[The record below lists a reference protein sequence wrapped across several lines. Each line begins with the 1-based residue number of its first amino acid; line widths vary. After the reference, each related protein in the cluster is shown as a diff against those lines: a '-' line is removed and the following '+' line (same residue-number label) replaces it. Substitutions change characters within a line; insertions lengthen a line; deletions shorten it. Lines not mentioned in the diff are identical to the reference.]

1 MPPISAA
8 CAAAEG
14 HVATPSPSRQ
24 PAGWREQVANFIFA
38 SSLYGWTLRGE
49 PPKRLKR
56 LPPAPWPGDPE
67 RGKAIVGGRFTC
79 AGQPINAERPEWFSE
94 QLSEAALQSLHAF
107 GYLDDLA
114 EAGGEAAQARA
125 RALIAGWLDNE
136 RVWHPVASDPEI
148 VGRRIAAWL
157 SHARFIVQGNED
169 KLGPRILASLTK
181 QLRHLARTVGRGREG
196 VARLYAIRGAVYA
209 SLCGLDDERRAAA
222 AYKLLRRELRRQILA
237 DGGHI
242 ERSPLA
248 QLQALAALV
257 DLRDMALDADQAVPS
272 ELASTISRMAAMTR
286 FLRQGDGA
294 LPLFN
299 GADERNAAVIDAVL
313 LRSGVK
319 GKAADSAPQTG
330 FQRLAAGRALVLMD
344 VGAPPPAGFDHDAH
358 AGALSFEMSWG
369 QERIVVNCG
378 ARPSRDAAWHM
389 AQRAT
394 AAHST
399 MVVDDTNSAE
409 VVAGNGIGRRPEH
422 VECTREEDGG
432 NVWVTATH
440 DGYRPLN
447 GLLHQ
452 RRIYLSG
459 DGEDLRGEDTL
470 TGAHTGSFAVRFHL
484 HPDVQVSVIQNGG
497 AALVRAPSGTAWR
510 FIASGGKIEL
520 AETIYLGKRGE
531 PRRAEQIVVTGPVSN
546 GAAVKWALRRIPK
559 A

>member
-1 MPPISAA
+1 
-8 CAAAEG
+8 
-14 HVATPSPSRQ
+14 VASPSRQ
-24 PAGWREQVANFIFA
+24 SAGWRDQVANVIFA
-38 SSLYGWTLRGE
+38 SSLYSWTLRGE

-56 LPPAPWPGDPE
+56 LPPAAWPGDPE
-67 RGKAIVGGRFTC
+67 RGKAILAGRFTC
-79 AGQPINAERPEWFSE
+79 AGQAVNAERPEWFSE
-94 QLSEAALQSLHAF
+94 QLSETALRSLHAF

-114 EAGGEAAQARA
+114 ETGGEAAQARA
-125 RALIAGWLDNE
+125 RGLITSWLDNE
-136 RVWHPVASDPEI
+136 RVWHPIASDPEI
-148 VGRRIAAWL
+148 AGRRIAAWL

-169 KLGPRILASLTK
+169 RLGPRILASLTK
-181 QLRHLARTVGRGREG
+181 QLRHLGRTVGSGREG

-209 SLCGLDDERRAAA
+209 SLCGLDDGRRAAA

-248 QLQALAALV
+248 QLLALAALV
-257 DLRDMALDADQAVPS
+257 DLRDMALDADQAAPS
-272 ELASTISRMAAMTR
+272 ELAATLSRMAAMQR
-286 FLRQGDGA
+286 FLRQGDGT

-299 GADERNAAVIDAVL
+299 GAYERSAALIDAVL

-344 VGAPPPAGFDHDAH
+344 VGAPPPSGFDHDAH
-358 AGALSFEMSWG
+358 AGTLSFEMSWG
-369 QERIVVNCG
+369 QERVIVNCG
-378 ARPSRDAAWHM
+378 ARPARDAAWQI

-399 MVVDDTNSAE
+399 MVVDDTNSSE
-409 VVAGNGIGRRPEH
+409 ILAGGGIGRRPEH

-440 DGYRPLN
+440 DGYLPLN
-447 GLLHQ
+447 GLVHQ

-470 TGAHTGSFAVRFHL
+470 TGTHTGSFAVRFHL
-484 HPDVQVSVIQNGG
+484 HPDIQVSVIQNGG

-531 PRRAEQIVVTGPVSN
+531 PRRAEQIVVSGPVSN

>member
-1 MPPISAA
+1 MAS
-8 CAAAEG
+8 
-14 HVATPSPSRQ
+14 PSPRLS
-24 PAGWREQVANFIFA
+24 AGWRDRIAAFIFA
-38 SSLYGWTLRGE
+38 SPLYGVTLRAE

-67 RGKAIVGGRFTC
+67 RGKAIVAGRFTC
-79 AGQPINAERPEWFSE
+79 AGQPVSADRPEWFSE
-94 QLSEAALQSLHAF
+94 QLGEAALRALHGF

-114 EAGGEAAQARA
+114 ETGGEAAQNRA
-125 RALIAGWLDNE
+125 RALIAGWLDSE
-136 RVWHPVASDPEI
+136 RAWHPVASDPE
-148 VGRRIAAWL
+148 VAGRRIAAWL
-157 SHARFIVQGNED
+157 SHARFIVQGQD
-169 KLGPRILASLTK
+169 DRLGPRILASLTR
-181 QLRHLARTVGRGREG
+181 QLRHLARTMGRGREG

-209 SLCGLDDERRAAA
+209 SLCGLDDERRAAS
-222 AYKLLRRELRRQILA
+222 AYKLLRRELRRQVLA

-272 ELASTISRMAAMTR
+272 ELAATISRMAAMQR

-299 GADERNAAVIDAVL
+299 GADERGAAMIDAVL

-344 VGAPPPAGFDHDAH
+344 VGAPPPAGFDLDAH
-358 AGALSFEMSWG
+358 AGTLSFELSWG
-369 QERIVVNCG
+369 QERIIVNCG
-378 ARPSRDAAWHM
+378 ARPSRDAAWQM

-399 MVVDDTNSAE
+399 MVVDDTNSSE
-409 VVAGNGIGRRPEH
+409 ILPGGGIGRRPEH
-422 VECTREEDGG
+422 VDCTREEDGG

-440 DGYRPLN
+440 DGYRPLM
-447 GLLHQ
+447 GLAHQ
-452 RRIYLSG
+452 RRVYLSG

>member
-1 MPPISAA
+1 MA
-8 CAAAEG
+8 
-14 HVATPSPSRQ
+14 SPSRQ
-24 PAGWREQVANFIFA
+24 SAGCRDQVANFIFA

-56 LPPAPWPGDPE
+56 LPPAAWPGDPE
-67 RGKAIVGGRFTC
+67 RGKAILAGRFTC
-79 AGQPINAERPEWFSE
+79 AGQAVNAERPEWFSE
-94 QLSEAALQSLHAF
+94 QLSETALRSLHAF

-114 EAGGEAAQARA
+114 ETGGEAAQARA
-125 RALIAGWLDNE
+125 RGLITSWLDNE
-136 RVWHPVASDPEI
+136 RVWHPIASDPEI
-148 VGRRIAAWL
+148 AGRRIAAWL

-169 KLGPRILASLTK
+169 RLGPRILASLMK
-181 QLRHLARTVGRGREG
+181 QLRHLGRTVGSGREG

-209 SLCGLDDERRAAA
+209 SLCGLDDGRRAAA

-248 QLQALAALV
+248 QLLALAALV
-257 DLRDMALDADQAVPS
+257 DLRDMALDADQAAPS
-272 ELASTISRMAAMTR
+272 ELAATLSRMAAMQR
-286 FLRQGDGA
+286 FLRQGDGT

-299 GADERNAAVIDAVL
+299 GAYERSAALIDAVL

-344 VGAPPPAGFDHDAH
+344 VGAPPPSGFDHDAH
-358 AGALSFEMSWG
+358 AGTLSFEMSWG
-369 QERIVVNCG
+369 QERVIVNCG
-378 ARPSRDAAWHM
+378 ARPARDAAWQI

-399 MVVDDTNSAE
+399 MVVDDTNSSE
-409 VVAGNGIGRRPEH
+409 ILAGGGIGRRPEH

-440 DGYRPLN
+440 DGYLPLN
-447 GLLHQ
+447 GLVHQ

-470 TGAHTGSFAVRFHL
+470 TGTHTGSFAVRFHL
-484 HPDVQVSVIQNGG
+484 HPDIQVSVIQNGG

-531 PRRAEQIVVTGPVSN
+531 PRRAEQIVVSGPVSN

>member
-1 MPPISAA
+1 MA
-8 CAAAEG
+8 
-14 HVATPSPSRQ
+14 SPSSTRQ
-24 PAGWREQVANFIFA
+24 LADWRERIAHFVFA
-38 SSLYGWTLRGE
+38 SSLYRLTLRGE

-67 RGKAIVGGRFTC
+67 RGKSILSGRFTC
-79 AGQPINAERPEWFSE
+79 AGQPVDPERPDWFSE
-94 QLSEAALQSLHAF
+94 QLSEAAQRSLHGF

-114 EAGGEAAQARA
+114 EIGGEDAQNRA
-125 RALIAGWLDNE
+125 RALISSWLDAE
-136 RVWHPVASDPEI
+136 RAWHPVASNPEI
-148 VGRRIAAWL
+148 AGRRIAAWL

-169 KLGPRILASLTK
+169 RLGPRILASLTR
-181 QLRHLARTVGRGREG
+181 QLRHLGRTVGRGREG

-257 DLRDMALDADQAVPS
+257 DLRDMALDADQTVPND
-272 ELASTISRMAAMTR
+272 LAATISRMATMLR

-299 GADERNAAVIDAVL
+299 GADERNAAIIDAVL

-319 GKAADSAPQTG
+319 GKAADSAPQMG
-330 FQRLAAGRALVLMD
+330 FQRLAAGRAVVMMD

-358 AGALSFEMSWG
+358 AGTLSFEMSWG
-369 QERIVVNCG
+369 QERIIVNCG
-378 ARPSRDAAWHM
+378 ARPSRDPAWQM

-399 MVVDDTNSAE
+399 MIVGDTNSSE
-409 VVAGNGIGRRPEH
+409 ILAGGGIGRRPER

-432 NVWVTATH
+432 NVWVTGTH
-440 DGYRPLN
+440 DGYRAPM
-447 GLLHQ
+447 GLVHQ

-470 TGAHTGSFAVRFHL
+470 TGTHTGSFAVRFHL

-510 FIASGGKIEL
+510 FIASGGRIEL

-531 PRRAEQIVVTGPVSN
+531 PRRAEQIVVSGPVSN

>member
-1 MPPISAA
+1 
-8 CAAAEG
+8 
-14 HVATPSPSRQ
+14 VASPSQTRQ
-24 PAGWREQVANFIFA
+24 AAGWRDKIATFVFA
-38 SSLYGWTLRGE
+38 SSLYKLTLRGE

-56 LPPAPWPGDPE
+56 LPPAPWPGDTE
-67 RGKAIVGGRFTC
+67 RGNAMLAGRFTC
-79 AGQPINAERPEWFSE
+79 ASQLMHPERPEWFAD
-94 QLSEAALQSLHAF
+94 QLSEAAMRALHSF

-114 EAGGEAAQARA
+114 EVGGEAAQTRA
-125 RALIAGWLDNE
+125 RALISSWLDAE
-136 RVWHPVASDPEI
+136 RTWHPIASDPEV

-169 KLGPRILASLTK
+169 PLGPRILESLTR
-181 QLRHLARTVGRGREG
+181 QLRHLGRTVGRGHEG

-209 SLCGLDDERRAAA
+209 SLCGLDDERRAAT

-242 ERSPLA
+242 ERSPMA
-248 QLQALAALV
+248 QLHALAVLV
-257 DLRDMALDADQAVPS
+257 DLRDMALDADQAVPG
-272 ELASTISRMAAMTR
+272 ELAATISRMAAMLR

-299 GADERNAAVIDAVL
+299 GAHEQSVAAIDAVL

-319 GKAADSAPQTG
+319 GKAAESAPQMG
-330 FQRLAAGRALVLMD
+330 FQRIAAGRALVLID
-344 VGAPPPAGFDHDAH
+344 VGAPPPSGFDREAH
-358 AGALSFEMSWG
+358 AGTLSFEMAWG
-369 QERIVVNCG
+369 QERIIVNCG
-378 ARPSRDAAWHM
+378 ARPSRDPAWRI

-399 MVVDDTNSAE
+399 VVVGDTNSSE
-409 VVAGNGIGRRPEH
+409 LLPGGGIGRRPEH
-422 VECTREEDGG
+422 VESTREEDSGS
-432 NVWVTATH
+432 VWVTGTH
-440 DGYRPLN
+440 DGYRPL
-447 GLLHQ
+447 GLVHQ

-470 TGAHTGSFAVRFHL
+470 TGTHTGSFAVRFHL
-484 HPDVQVSVIQNGG
+484 HPEVQVSVIQNGG

-520 AETIYLGKRGE
+520 AETIYLGRRGE
-531 PRRAEQIVVTGPVSN
+531 PRRAEQIVVSGPISN

>member
-1 MPPISAA
+1 MA
-8 CAAAEG
+8 
-14 HVATPSPSRQ
+14 SPSSTRQ
-24 PAGWREQVANFIFA
+24 PADWRNRIAGFVFA
-38 SSLYGWTLRGE
+38 SPLYRLTLRGE

-56 LPPAPWPGDPE
+56 LPPPPWPGDAE
-67 RGKAIVGGRFTC
+67 RGKAMLAGRFLC
-79 AGQPINAERPEWFSE
+79 AGQSVSADRPEWFSDA
-94 QLSEAALQSLHAF
+94 LSEPALRALHGF

-114 EAGGEAAQARA
+114 EAGGEAAQERA
-125 RALIAGWLDNE
+125 RALIADWLDHE
-136 RVWHPVASDPEI
+136 PAWHPVASDPE
-148 VGRRIAAWL
+148 VAGRRIAAWL
-157 SHARFIVQGNED
+157 SHARFIVQGRD
-169 KLGPRILASLTK
+169 DRLGPRILASLTR
-181 QLRHLARTVGRGREG
+181 QLRHLARTMGSGREG
-196 VARLYAIRGAVYA
+196 VARLYAMRGAVYG
-209 SLCGLDDERRAAA
+209 SLCGLDDGRRAAS

-257 DLRDMALDADQAVPS
+257 DLRDMALDSDIAVPG
-272 ELASTISRMAAMTR
+272 ELAATITRMATMMR

-299 GADERNAAVIDAVL
+299 GADERSAAAVDAVL

-344 VGAPPPAGFDHDAH
+344 VGAPPPAGFDLDAH
-358 AGALSFEMSWG
+358 AGTLSFEMSWG
-369 QERIVVNCG
+369 QERVIVNCG
-378 ARPSRDAAWHM
+378 ARPSRDVAWQV

-399 MVVDDTNSAE
+399 LVVDDTNSSEILAS
-409 VVAGNGIGRRPEH
+409 GGIGRRPEH

-440 DGYRPLN
+440 DGYRPVM
-447 GLLHQ
+447 GLVHQ
-452 RRIYLSG
+452 RRIYLSS

-470 TGAHTGSFAVRFHL
+470 TGTHTGSFAVRFHL
-484 HPDVQVSVIQNGG
+484 HPEIQVSVIQNGG

-520 AETIYLGKRGE
+520 AETIYLGRQGE
-531 PRRAEQIVVTGPVSN
+531 PRRAEQIVVSGPVSN

>member
-1 MPPISAA
+1 
-8 CAAAEG
+8 
-14 HVATPSPSRQ
+14 VASPTPTRRSG
-24 PAGWREQVANFIFA
+24 GWRESIAHSIFA
-38 SSLYGWTLRGE
+38 SSLYRLTLRGE

-56 LPPAPWPGDPE
+56 LPPAPWPGNPE
-67 RGKAIVGGRFTC
+67 RGKSILSGRFTC
-79 AGQPINAERPEWFSE
+79 AGQPVNPDQPEWFSE
-94 QLSEAALQSLHAF
+94 QLSETALRALHAF

-114 EAGGEAAQARA
+114 EVGGEAAQNRA
-125 RALIAGWLDNE
+125 RELIASWLDNE
-136 RVWHPVASDPEI
+136 RVWHPVASDPE
-148 VGRRIAAWL
+148 VAGRRIAAWL

-169 KLGPRILASLTK
+169 RLGPRILASLTM
-181 QLRHLARTVGRGREG
+181 QLRHLARTVGHGREG

-209 SLCGLDDERRAAA
+209 SLCGLDDERRAVA

-257 DLRDMALDADQAVPS
+257 DLRDMALDADQPVPS
-272 ELASTISRMAAMTR
+272 ELAATISRMAAMMR

-299 GADERNAAVIDAVL
+299 GADERSAAIIDAVL
-313 LRSGVK
+313 IRSGVK
-319 GKAADSAPQTG
+319 GKAADSAPQMG
-330 FQRLAAGRALVLMD
+330 FQRLAAGRALVLLD
-344 VGAPPPAGFDHDAH
+344 VGAPPPSGFDYDAH
-358 AGALSFEMSWG
+358 AGTLSFEMSWG
-369 QERIVVNCG
+369 QERGIVNCG
-378 ARPSRDAAWHM
+378 ARPSRDPAWQM

-399 MVVDDTNSAE
+399 MVVDDTNSSE
-409 VVAGNGIGRRPEH
+409 LLAGGGIGRRPER
-422 VECTREEDGG
+422 VECTREEDAG
-432 NVWVTATH
+432 NVWVTGTH
-440 DGYRPLN
+440 DGYRPLS
-447 GLLHQ
+447 LVHQ
-452 RRIYLSG
+452 RRIYLSS

-470 TGAHTGSFAVRFHL
+470 TGSHTGSFAVRFHL

-531 PRRAEQIVVTGPVSN
+531 PRRAEQIVVSGPVSN
-546 GAAVKWALRRIPK
+546 GASVKWALRRIPK

>member
-1 MPPISAA
+1 VASPPPTRRS
-8 CAAAEG
+8 G
-14 HVATPSPSRQ
+14 
-24 PAGWREQVANFIFA
+24 GWRERLAHSIFA
-38 SSLYGWTLRGE
+38 SSLYRLTLRGE

-67 RGKAIVGGRFTC
+67 RGKSILSGRFTC
-79 AGQPINAERPEWFSE
+79 AAQPVNPDQPEWFSE
-94 QLSEAALQSLHAF
+94 QLSGPALRSLHAF

-114 EAGGEAAQARA
+114 EAGGEAAQDRA
-125 RALIAGWLDNE
+125 RALIASWLDNE

-148 VGRRIAAWL
+148 AGRRIAAWL
-157 SHARFIVQGNED
+157 SHARFIVQGNDD
-169 KLGPRILASLTK
+169 KLGPRILASLTR
-181 QLRHLARTVGRGREG
+181 QLRHLARTMGRGREG
-196 VARLYAIRGAVYA
+196 VARLYAIRGAVYG
-209 SLCGLDDERRAAA
+209 SLCGLDDERRAAT

-257 DLRDMALDADQAVPS
+257 DLRDMALDADQAVPGD
-272 ELASTISRMAAMTR
+272 LAATISRMATMMR

-299 GADERNAAVIDAVL
+299 GADERSAAVIDAVL
-313 LRSGVK
+313 IRSGVK

-344 VGAPPPAGFDHDAH
+344 VGAPPPAGFDLDAH
-358 AGALSFEMSWG
+358 AGTLSFEMSWG
-369 QERIVVNCG
+369 QERVIVNCG
-378 ARPSRDAAWHM
+378 ARPSRDPAWQM

-399 MVVDDTNSAE
+399 LVVDDTNASE
-409 VVAGNGIGRRPEH
+409 ILPSGGIGRRPEH

-432 NVWVTATH
+432 NVWVTGTH
-440 DGYRPLN
+440 DGYRPL
-447 GLLHQ
+447 GLVHQ
-452 RRIYLSG
+452 RRLYLSS

-470 TGAHTGSFAVRFHL
+470 TGTHTGSFAVRFHL
-484 HPDVQVSVIQNGG
+484 HPEIQVSVIQNGG

-531 PRRAEQIVVTGPVSN
+531 PRRAEQIVVSGPVSN
-546 GAAVKWALRRIPK
+546 GAAVKWAFRRIPK